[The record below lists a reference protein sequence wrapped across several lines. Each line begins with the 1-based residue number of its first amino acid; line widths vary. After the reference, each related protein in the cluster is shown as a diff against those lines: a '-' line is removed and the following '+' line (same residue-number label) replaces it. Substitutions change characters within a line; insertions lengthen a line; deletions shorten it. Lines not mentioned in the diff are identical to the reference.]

1 MALLNLVRR
10 TWVGPLAAG
19 FVLGTL
25 TFLSSV
31 QV

>member
-10 TWVGPLAAG
+10 TWVGPLTAG

-25 TFLSSV
+25 TFFSNV
-31 QV
+31 QA